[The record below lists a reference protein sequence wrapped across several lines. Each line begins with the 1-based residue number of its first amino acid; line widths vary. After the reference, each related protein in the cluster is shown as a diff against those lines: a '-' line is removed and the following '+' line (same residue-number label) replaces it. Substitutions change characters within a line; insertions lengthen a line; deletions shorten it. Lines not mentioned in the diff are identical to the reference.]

1 MVDNVTPVMEVVSS
15 SKPTVA
21 GQYVVYSVITLVYTV
36 VAVGMV
42 STIVVSKPC
51 TLVIPFITIVDVVGK
66 ITVFSVK
73 RVVVKA
79 TVLIVLSV
87 MVILLKSDALD
98 VTLFE
103 IEPLVPSVSGLYV
116 VVSVMTSV

>member
-36 VAVGMV
+36 VAVGTV

-116 VVSVMTSV
+116 VVSVITSV

>member
-1 MVDNVTPVMEVVSS
+1 
-15 SKPTVA
+15 
-21 GQYVVYSVITLVYTV
+21 
-36 VAVGMV
+36 
-42 STIVVSKPC
+42 
-51 TLVIPFITIVDVVGK
+51 
-66 ITVFSVK
+66 
-73 RVVVKA
+73 
-79 TVLIVLSV
+79 VLSV

>member
-1 MVDNVTPVMEVVSS
+1 MVDNVTPVMEVFS

-36 VAVGMV
+36 VAVGIV
-42 STIVVSKPC
+42 FTIVVSKPC
-51 TLVIPFITIVDVVGK
+51 TLVIPCITIVDVVGK
-66 ITVFSVK
+66 TIVFSVK

-79 TVLIVLSV
+79 TVLIVDSV

-98 VTLFE
+98 VTPVRT
-103 IEPLVPSVSGLYV
+103 EPLVPSVSGQYV
-116 VVSVMTSV
+116 VVSVVTSV

>member
-1 MVDNVTPVMEVVSS
+1 MVDNVTPVMEVFS

-36 VAVGMV
+36 VAVGIV
-42 STIVVSKPC
+42 FTIVVSKPC
-51 TLVIPFITIVDVVGK
+51 TLVIPCITIVDVVGK
-66 ITVFSVK
+66 TIVFSVK

-79 TVLIVLSV
+79 TVLIVDSV

-98 VTLFE
+98 VTPVKT
-103 IEPLVPSVSGLYV
+103 EPLVPSVSGQYV
-116 VVSVMTSV
+116 VVSVVTSV